1 MGELRG
7 RLLLRLHRRGPGQ
20 DSVVEVIES
29 FSVLARPDGV
39 VGSPSEEC
47 MYTVTPLKCATSVS
61 LGVKRA
67 FVSVITPKALAPFS
81 LPLDWTIGTPVDSR
95 YRARRKLTAAPRE
108 PATGLTSVEILL
120 DATGLET
127 LPSVNEAFRRC
138 R

>member
-29 FSVLARPDGV
+29 FSVLARLDGV

-67 FVSVITPKALAPFS
+67 FVSVVTPLSTCSFS
-81 LPLDWTIGTPVDSR
+81 PPLGWTIGTHC
-95 YRARRKLTAAPRE
+95 
-108 PATGLTSVEILL
+108 GLTLSCETEI
-120 DATGLET
+120 DGGTQ
-127 LPSVNEAFRRC
+127 VNKPLG
-138 R
+138 